1 MMPHFYTSNVTE
13 KSSSRENHGVP
24 YMNITADE
32 IDLHPV
38 TRCIELYIIPI
49 LCIIGV
55 IGNTLST
62 IIFMNKTLRNS
73 SCSIFLAVRG
83 MSDNGFLTTLL
94 IPWISRTL
102 RLELGSTNGVCQLI
116 VFLTYVCGFI
126 SVWMVVF
133 VTAENYIRI
142 CRPFIVSRMCTPAKA
157 KLVVAALGLTAV
169 ALYNFPF
176 WAMTPSSCESYPIL
190 YNVVQGLVYT
200 DTVLTLVFPFVCI
213 ALLMTAIVCD
223 LVRSYKRRNHHRAP
237 NARNNRNPMAKVTK
251 MLFAV
256 TISFFVLNLPSHVSR
271 LRSTLINMKTGGGL
285 SSLDQAVG
293 QITLLIY
300 YSSLAFNIVLY
311 ITFGSRFRCVFI
323 EVFCSRCKYHISC
336 MASNNYEKHNIE
348 QSTSVL
354 LLRNQGT
361 ERVPIHQLT
370 DENDV
375 NNDC

>member
-1 MMPHFYTSNVTE
+1 MMPRFYTSNVTE
-13 KSSSRENHGVP
+13 TSSSTENHGVP

-32 IDLHPV
+32 RDVHPI
-38 TRCIELYIIPI
+38 THYIELYIIPI

-55 IGNTLST
+55 IGNTVST
-62 IIFMNKTLRNS
+62 IIFMHKTLRNS

-94 IPWISRTL
+94 IPWISRTF
-102 RLELGSTNGVCQLI
+102 RLGLGSTNGACQII

-133 VTAENYIRI
+133 LTAENYIRI
-142 CRPFIVSRMCTPAKA
+142 CRPFVVSRICTPTKA
-157 KLVVAALGLTAV
+157 KLVAAAFGLIAV

-176 WAMTPSSCESYPIL
+176 WTMTPSSCESYPSL
-190 YNVVQGLVYT
+190 YNIIQGLVYT

-213 ALLMTAIVCD
+213 VLLMTAIVCD
-223 LVRSYKRRNHHRAP
+223 LVRSYKRRNHLRAP

-256 TISFFVLNLPSHVSR
+256 TISFFVLNLPSHVNR
-271 LRSTLINMKTGGGL
+271 LRIALINTNTGGDF

-311 ITFGSRFRCVFI
+311 ITFGSKFRCVFL
-323 EVFCSRCKYHISC
+323 EVFCSRCKDHISC
-336 MASNNYEKHNIE
+336 MASNYEKQYTE
-348 QSTSVL
+348 RSTSVL

-361 ERVPIHQLT
+361 ELVPIEQLT
-370 DENDV
+370 VENDV
-375 NNDC
+375 NNEC